1 MGSRGFRMQL
11 FAVAVIL
18 QLAIQSVPS
27 ASLGLDDS
35 AYWAAV
41 ESKRALGP
49 QATSEATGDYFKADL
64 THFQH
69 SMSNL
74 SLSERVRMAVKR
86 SKERLNY
93 FQSQIS
99 KRSVLR
105 PEATYATSVYS
116 NQGSYLMSIEIGTPA
131 RSYVAIADTGSD
143 LVWIQGTPCT
153 QCFQQPDPFFNSADS
168 STYKQTG
175 CSDELCA
182 ALPRRT
188 CSTSTCEYAYAYGDQ
203 STTQGEFGLDTVTLR
218 TSSNAAQTF
227 PNFGFGVGHKNQG
240 TFLDTDGLVGLG
252 QGPLSLVSQ
261 LGSQFGNIFSY
272 CLVDFYSSSS
282 VTSKLLFGSAG
293 GSPKYTPM
301 VTNVANP
308 TFYYVNV
315 VGINVGGSPL
325 NYPSSAFAIDGS
337 GNGGFILDSGT
348 TVTQLPMEA
357 YTPLVQRLT
366 SLISYPV
373 VDGSRIGFDLCYDL
387 SAVAQPTVPSIVF
400 KFQDVDVD
408 LPGNNMFLQIDNAG
422 TFCLAM
428 QGSSYSL
435 GIFGNVQQQN
445 FEVVHDRANRK
456 IGFEPKKC

>member
-1 MGSRGFRMQL
+1 MGSRSFRMQL
-11 FAVAVIL
+11 FAVAVIM
-18 QLAIQSVPS
+18 QLAFQSVPS

-41 ESKRALGP
+41 ESKQALQPRA
-49 QATSEATGDYFKADL
+49 TTEATGEYFKADL

-86 SKERLNY
+86 SKERLHY

-99 KRSVLR
+99 KQSVFQ
-105 PEATYATSVYS
+105 PEATYSSSVYS

-143 LVWIQGTPCT
+143 LVWIQGVPCT
-153 QCFQQPDPFFNSADS
+153 QCFQQPDPYFDKADS
-168 STYKQTG
+168 STYRQSG
-175 CSDELCA
+175 CNDALCN
-182 ALPRRT
+182 ALPRKT

-218 TSSNAAQTF
+218 TSSNTAQAF
-227 PNFGFGVGHKNQG
+227 PNFGFGVGHRNQG
-240 TFLDTDGLVGLG
+240 TFSDTDGLVGLG
-252 QGPLSLVSQ
+252 QGPLSLVVQ

-282 VTSKLLFGSAG
+282 VKSKLLFGSAG
-293 GSPKYTPM
+293 GTASYTPM
-301 VTNVANP
+301 VTNSANP

-315 VGINVGGSPL
+315 VGIDVGGTPL
-325 NYPSSAFAIDGS
+325 SYPSTAFAIDSS

-348 TVTQLPMEA
+348 TVTQLPMSA
-357 YTPLVQRLT
+357 YKPLVQRL
-366 SLISYPV
+366 SELITYPRV
-373 VDGSRIGFDLCYDL
+373 EESRIGFDLCYDL
-387 SAVAQPTVPSIVF
+387 SAVAQPTVPSISF

-445 FEVVHDRANRK
+445 FEVVHDRANKK